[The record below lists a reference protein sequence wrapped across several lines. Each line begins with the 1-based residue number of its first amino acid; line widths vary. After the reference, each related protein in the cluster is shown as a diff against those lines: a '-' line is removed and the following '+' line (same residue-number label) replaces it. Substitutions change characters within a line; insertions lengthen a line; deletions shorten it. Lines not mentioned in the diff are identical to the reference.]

1 MSDSQSMEVSVVTR
15 EPLSTQLS
23 EPMDTTAPLQAKLFG
38 QTSTTAPRAALGNIT
53 NNVKT
58 TNREALKPLK
68 AVQPTSRVQVYKDVE
83 SRPTVGPKETTP
95 SVPVSKESVHESPM
109 APSEISSIHSS
120 PRTSRRCQIVIPN
133 LDDKAS
139 NSSMCAEYAQE
150 IDAHLRE
157 AELRTRPKPY
167 YMRKQ
172 QDLDARMRSILVD
185 WLMEVA
191 LEYKMVDETVYLAVN
206 FMDRFLSQMAVLR
219 GKLQLVGTAAMLIS
233 SKFEEIYAPEV
244 SEFVYITDDTY
255 TRQQVLKMESLM
267 IKTLGFDFCAVTPLD
282 YLNRF
287 IRALQTTDPQVT
299 KLARFLSDIAL
310 IDYRM
315 VQYAPSLIA
324 TAVCVYSNYILHG
337 KGWDDSIEHYSGY
350 TWAQVLPCLRDLQ
363 KSHEDQILHPST
375 TCLEKHIGVSNIAP
389 KSGEP
394 PNNATV
400 DCGSTSSSLNI
411 TTDSL

>member
-1 MSDSQSMEVSVVTR
+1 MSQMEVSVATR
-15 EPLSTQLS
+15 EPSTTQVS
-23 EPMDTTAPLQAKLFG
+23 EPMDTTAPLQAKVFG
-38 QTSTTAPRAALGNIT
+38 QTSTNAPRAALGNIT

-58 TNREALKPLK
+58 TTREALKPLK
-68 AVQPTSRVQVYKDVE
+68 AVQPTNRVQVYKDVD
-83 SRPTVGPKETTP
+83 SKPTVGPKETAP
-95 SVPVSKESVHESPM
+95 SVPAPKETVHESPM
-109 APSEISSIHSS
+109 VPSEISSIHSS

-133 LDDKAS
+133 LDDKATS
-139 NSSMCAEYAQE
+139 PSMCAEYAQE

-157 AELRTRPKPY
+157 AELRTRPKPH

-172 QDLDARMRSILVD
+172 HDLDARMRSILVD
-185 WLMEVA
+185 WMMEVA
-191 LEYKMVDETVYLAVN
+191 QEYRMVDETIYLAVN
-206 FMDRFLSQMAVLR
+206 YMDRFLSQMSVLR

-255 TRQQVLKMESLM
+255 TRQQVLKMENLM
-267 IKTLGFDFCAVTPLD
+267 IKTLGFDLCAVTPLD

-287 IRALQTTDPQVT
+287 IRALQTTDPQVS
-299 KLARFLSDIAL
+299 KLARFLSDVAL
-310 IDYRM
+310 IDYKM

-324 TAVCVYSNYILHG
+324 TAASVYSNYILHG

-363 KSHEDQILHPST
+363 KAHEDQILHPST
-375 TCLEKHIGVSNIAP
+375 TCLEKHNGVSNIAP